1 MNEKYNKPIMR
12 MPVVTPE
19 GVGDNGNGY
28 SSKDLQESLPTN
40 PSYNVYIGARYV
52 PLIYQGSDG
61 SANWEKDTVYEPLT
75 IVLYNHETYT
85 SKSFVPANILP
96 TDTKYW
102 VKTSNFNAE
111 FMKIENMVSDLS
123 QNVDS
128 LNDDMKTAQ
137 DSISANANNIST
149 NTADITAI
157 KAVNQAQQTA
167 IDHHTTSI
175 TEILEKNAQQDER
188 ISDLESKSSA
198 ASQNISNLTNEVNN
212 LKTSQTEQDTKIED
226 IENTIEQQSTDI
238 SNIQSKNSQQDTS
251 IAELQTGLNSANSN
265 IITLQTDMQ
274 GVKDLNTAQ
283 GIDIDTLKNRSDSM
297 EEAIE
302 TLQNTDT
309 QHTASIQAN
318 ATAIGGLNAKV
329 QTNTDAIAALTTQ
342 GNQTAGAV
350 TELATKNAQQ
360 DTAISQIQQAAN
372 TNMGNINTLTG
383 EVSQLDTRMENAE
396 NEIQTILNNTK
407 IKTST
412 ELQFDTTG
420 NIMCTIPNDT
430 IVIWEEG
437 TYRLNATDINN
448 YLYGNHPR
456 LGKGQVIFKYIE
468 NNETNSY
475 YTWNTETKTI
485 DLYNLS
491 ENTNL
496 VFNENTRVYNINFN
510 NTKGY
515 YDFANISAI
524 IRINANGDDQFG
536 IKLHGDNS
544 TIRIQTAETEQF
556 VILNADF
563 TNSSIVIEGN
573 GIINNFTNR
582 NGSFKILNGKT
593 MLSRQLEGFNNML
606 HLIGGTLEMEQN
618 SFIPNITIYSQIA
631 SVTNGE
637 FIKNHTSSITKINQD
652 LMSYL

>member
-128 LNDDMKTAQ
+128 LNDDMETAQ

-167 IDHHTTSI
+167 IENHTTSI

-283 GIDIDTLKNRSDSM
+283 GIDIDNLKNRSDSM

-372 TNMGNINTLTG
+372 TNMGNINTLNN
-383 EVSQLDTRMENAE
+383 EVSQLDTRMESAE
-396 NEIQTILNNTK
+396 YSIANFNSLPFEIKEAGSNLTFPNDRIYVVPKGTYQLQGSYETVLKYFENDQIITPIGSILVWEDSNSKITYEVDEIGKGTITFD
-407 IKTST
+407 IKTANI
-412 ELQFDTTG
+412 G
-420 NIMCTIPNDT
+420 NLDFAKLSAKVHRIEIINTPSIGEN
-430 IVIWEEG
+430 IVFNI
-437 TYRLNATDINN
+437 TLNCQRLI
-448 YLYGNHPR
+448 
-456 LGKGQVIFKYIE
+456 V
-468 NNETNSY
+468 
-475 YTWNTETKTI
+475 KTI
-485 DLYNLS
+485 DIINDAEVTINIGNSIGSVIEFNQANPISVLS
-491 ENTNL
+491 IDSSIIQITGNGTLNIINITNGNVEINGNNKIDDITLNGNALSVQSFNTEL
-496 VFNENTRVYNINFN
+496 HPRIR
-510 NTKGY
+510 
-515 YDFANISAI
+515 AS
-524 IRINANGDDQFG
+524 RINVNEKVF
-536 IKLHGDNS
+536 
-544 TIRIQTAETEQF
+544 
-556 VILNADF
+556 F
-563 TNSSIVIEGN
+563 TPSVYVR
-573 GIINNFTNR
+573 NNLR
-582 NGSFKILNGKT
+582 
-593 MLSRQLEGFNNML
+593 
-606 HLIGGTLEMEQN
+606 
-618 SFIPNITIYSQIA
+618 
-631 SVTNGE
+631 E
-637 FIKNHTSSITKINQD
+637 FITYS
-652 LMSYL
+652 LF